1 MNTINVGIVGDGLTD
16 YKVFGKI
23 VECILLE
30 ETSEN
35 IQIKA
40 IPLIRKNIFD
50 HVQKYKNACRKN
62 AVEHYLPSE
71 TAVQLRDN
79 ICATILAACEEFNDN
94 VEVCYGDI
102 LLITTDTEHIL
113 KDKNQYFDTWAIS
126 ISHILRESIEKFY
139 AIQAR
144 NGYPRQYLPIIMPL
158 ATFPSIEVIVAA
170 AKGELDKNYGKT
182 PREWKVLLY
191 KTEYPKDEEI
201 EKQALNYITPD
212 SIDNIFNDL
221 PESRFFI
228 QTLSLG
234 LKRCFLNGK
243 SNCEKYIS

>member
-30 ETSEN
+30 EISEN
-35 IQIKA
+35 VKFDI

-62 AVEHYLPSE
+62 PEGYYLPNKIAVE
-71 TAVQLRDN
+71 LRDS
-79 ICATILAACEEFNDN
+79 ICGTIIQAFEEFKDN
-94 VEVCYGDI
+94 VDISYSDI

-126 ISHILRESIEKFY
+126 LSHILREAIEKFY
-139 AIQAR
+139 AFQAR
-144 NGYPRQYLPIIMPL
+144 NEYPRKYLPIIMPL
-158 ATFPSIEVIVAA
+158 TTFPSIEVLVAA
-170 AKGELDKNYGKT
+170 ARGELNKNYGKN

-191 KTEYPKDEEI
+191 KTEYPQDEEI
-201 EKQALNYITPD
+201 EKQALNYITPE
-212 SIDNIFNDL
+212 SIDYIFNDL
-221 PESRFFI
+221 PEARFFI

-234 LKRCFLNGK
+234 LKRCSLNSK
-243 SNCEKYIS
+243 SNCEKYI

>member
-35 IQIKA
+35 VKLDIIT
-40 IPLIRKNIFD
+40 LIRKNIFD

-62 AVEHYLPSE
+62 PEGYYLPNKIAVE
-71 TAVQLRDN
+71 LRDN
-79 ICATILAACEEFNDN
+79 ICATIIQAFEEFKDN
-94 VEVCYGDI
+94 VEVSYSDI

-113 KDKNQYFDTWAIS
+113 KYKNQYFDTWAIS
-126 ISHILRESIEKFY
+126 LSHILREAIEKFY
-139 AIQAR
+139 DFQAI
-144 NGYPRQYLPIIMPL
+144 NGYPRKYLPIIMPL
-158 ATFPSIEVIVAA
+158 TTFPSIEVLVAA
-170 AKGELDKNYGKT
+170 ARGELNKNYGKN

-191 KTEYPKDEEI
+191 KTEYPQDEEI
-201 EKQALNYITPD
+201 EKQALNYITPE
-212 SIDNIFNDL
+212 SIDYIFNDL
-221 PESRFFI
+221 PEARFFI

-234 LKRCFLNGK
+234 LKRCSLNSK
-243 SNCEKYIS
+243 SNCEKYI

>member
-30 ETSEN
+30 EISEN
-35 IQIKA
+35 IKFDI

-62 AVEHYLPSE
+62 PEGYYLPNKIAVE
-71 TAVQLRDN
+71 LRDS
-79 ICATILAACEEFNDN
+79 ICGTIIQAFEEFKDN
-94 VEVCYGDI
+94 VEVSYSDI

-113 KDKNQYFDTWAIS
+113 KYKNQYFDTWAIS
-126 ISHILRESIEKFY
+126 LSHILREAIEKFY
-139 AIQAR
+139 AFQAR
-144 NGYPRQYLPIIMPL
+144 NGYPRKYLPIIMPL
-158 ATFPSIEVIVAA
+158 TTFPSIEVLVAA
-170 AKGELDKNYGKT
+170 ARGELNKNYGKN

-191 KTEYPKDEEI
+191 KTEYPQDEEI
-201 EKQALNYITPD
+201 KIQALDYITPE
-212 SIDNIFNDL
+212 SIDYIFNDL
-221 PESRFFI
+221 PEARFFI

-234 LKRCFLNGK
+234 LKRCFLNSK
-243 SNCEKYIS
+243 SNCEKYI